1 MISNIKLNRNFLKNK
16 SLIKILNSIKKGIIL
31 NLIMSKIQNIK
42 FMKNIGIEIIDND
55 NMF

>member
-1 MISNIKLNRNFLKNK
+1 MISNIKLNRNLLKIK
-16 SLIKILNSIKKGIIL
+16 SLIKIPNSIKMGITL

-42 FMKNIGIEIIDND
+42 FTKSIGIEIIVND

>member
-1 MISNIKLNRNFLKNK
+1 MISNIKLNRNLLKIKN
-16 SLIKILNSIKKGIIL
+16 LIKIPNSIKKGITL

-42 FMKNIGIEIIDND
+42 FTKSIGIEIIVND

>member
-1 MISNIKLNRNFLKNK
+1 MISNIKLNRNLLKIK
-16 SLIKILNSIKKGIIL
+16 SLTKIPNSIKKGITL

-42 FMKNIGIEIIDND
+42 FTKSIGIEIIVND

>member
-1 MISNIKLNRNFLKNK
+1 MISNIKLNRNLLKIK
-16 SLIKILNSIKKGIIL
+16 SLTKIPNSIKKGITL